1 MASIC
6 IMCSRDT
13 VPGKRRKLSSYDD
26 VVFMLKDVAKTIGG
40 LSAADAAAEAV
51 IMPNDSMLC
60 RSCLNR
66 LQRILKLEREVQEI
80 RLQVQDRMRQI
91 GISNGILTEMQHTVV
106 QSEDTSAAASGHQK
120 SPLKR
125 PAAQTS
131 GMPVRKRLKALFHET
146 IPVDAPILDTTIPT
160 GTSPSVVVRH
170 ACMLLIWMYK
180 VCIFF
185 I

>member
-125 PAAQTS
+125 PEAVNAIILTCS
-131 GMPVRKRLKALFHET
+131 GIRLLTHPISEKASLN
-146 IPVDAPILDTTIPT
+146 V
-160 GTSPSVVVRH
+160 SP
-170 ACMLLIWMYK
+170 L
-180 VCIFF
+180 
-185 I
+185 